1 MSEEKRTAL
10 VTGASGGIGRA
21 IAESLGAG
29 GYRVA
34 VNYNANER
42 GACETVAAISA
53 TGGEAIAI
61 QADVSRRT
69 DCERLFARIEAE
81 YGFVAYLVN
90 NAGVTDDAPLM
101 LLSDEQWDRVIGTN
115 LGGTRLCSQLALP
128 GMMRLGG
135 GAITNIVSPS
145 GVRGQSGQC
154 NYSAAKGGAIAF
166 TKALAREMGRY
177 DIRVNAVCPGVIETA
192 MTKTLLEKYGRR
204 LPSEIALRRFG
215 QSSEVAPLVRFLGS
229 PEAAY
234 ITAQV
239 IAVDGGLL

>member
-69 DCERLFARIEAE
+69 DCERLFARIEASE
-81 YGFVAYLVN
+81 RSRARFDNRSL
-90 NAGVTDDAPLM
+90 
-101 LLSDEQWDRVIGTN
+101 R
-115 LGGTRLCSQLALP
+115 
-128 GMMRLGG
+128 
-135 GAITNIVSPS
+135 
-145 GVRGQSGQC
+145 
-154 NYSAAKGGAIAF
+154 
-166 TKALAREMGRY
+166 TK
-177 DIRVNAVCPGVIETA
+177 
-192 MTKTLLEKYGRR
+192 
-204 LPSEIALRRFG
+204 S
-215 QSSEVAPLVRFLGS
+215 QSSCLPDSCSGS
-229 PEAAY
+229 ARSTPSPRSGRTTERKRA
-234 ITAQV
+234 
-239 IAVDGGLL
+239 

>member
-1 MSEEKRTAL
+1 MSEGTQTAL

-21 IAESLGAG
+21 IAECLGAG
-29 GYRVA
+29 GYRVV
-34 VNYNANER
+34 VNYNTNER
-42 GACETVAAISA
+42 GAGETVGAIAAA
-53 TGGEAIAI
+53 GGEAIAI
-61 QADVSRRT
+61 QADVSRRA
-69 DCERLFARIEAE
+69 DCERLFARIEQE

-90 NAGVTDDAPLM
+90 NAGVTDDGPLM
-101 LLSDEQWDRVIGTN
+101 LLSDEQWNRVIDTN

-128 GMMRLGG
+128 GMIRLGG

-192 MTKTLLEKYGRR
+192 MTKALIEKDGRR
-204 LPSEIALRRFG
+204 LLSEIALRRFG
-215 QSSEVAPLVRFLGS
+215 RSSEVAPLVRFLGS